1 MFGTGQMKCL
11 LITSYF
17 PPTIGGSA
25 TVYSNIFKYGQGKVS
40 ILTVKQK
47 QPNKN
52 DVDSEWRDSD
62 GVYRI
67 NYLKAPS
74 VRCHNIL
81 QTLWV
86 VLRYDLPI
94 QFRVCL
100 SVLKIIKQQKVD
112 IVCIGELKELGWLG
126 VLLGMITSVK
136 VIIYTHGEE
145 LTTRSS
151 SRFYGN
157 YAKYYLD
164 RADGIVTVSSY
175 TKTSIIKLFGI
186 PEDKIRLIS
195 NGVDLDEFRSR
206 SPCNTRLDSIKYPNK
221 LLLFSVG
228 RLIKRK
234 GFDMAI
240 EAMAIVHA
248 SNPQAKL
255 VIAGEGEKLNEL
267 EVRIKELNLS
277 GVVTMVGRLTHDEL
291 VSFYQNCDIFLM
303 PNRELDNGDT
313 EGFGLVFLEAN
324 AFYKPVIG
332 GNAGGAVDA
341 IVHGETGFLVDG
353 NSAGDVADAII
364 KLLGNETLRREMG
377 NKGYQWAVKNDV
389 KHKVE
394 EFLDY
399 CEAVVTGV

>member
-1 MFGTGQMKCL
+1 MMKCL

-25 TVYSNIFKYGQGKVS
+25 TVYSNIFKYGRGKVS
-40 ILTVKQK
+40 ILTIKQK

-52 DVDSEWRDSD
+52 DADSEWRDTD

-74 VRCHNIL
+74 VRCQNIL

-100 SVLKIIKQQKVD
+100 SVLEIIKQQKVD

-145 LTTRSS
+145 LTTKSS
-151 SRFYGN
+151 SRFYG
-157 YAKYYLD
+157 KYVKSYLD

-175 TKTSIIKLFGI
+175 TKSTIKKLFDI

-195 NGVDLDEFRSR
+195 NGVDLDQFRSR
-206 SPCNTRLDSIKYPNK
+206 SPCNTRLDSIKYPDQ

-248 SNPQAKL
+248 TNPQAKL
-255 VIAGEGEKLNEL
+255 VIAGEGEMLTEL

-291 VSFYQNCDIFLM
+291 VSFYQGCDIFLM
-303 PNRELDNGDT
+303 PNRELENGDT

-341 IVHGETGFLVDG
+341 VIHGETGLLVDG
-353 NSAGDVADAII
+353 NSACSIAEAII
-364 KLLGNETLRREMG
+364 KLLGNESLRREMG
-377 NKGYQWAVKNDV
+377 EKGYQWAVKNDV
-389 KHKVE
+389 KNKVG